1 MKIILNLFCFY
12 SNVLFAN
19 VKWTY
24 PILPFEVLILE
35 SPANPKS
42 TTKFLLESKFWHFQS
57 MLRWKIVLRKMW
69 YVLNEIVFW
78 KRTRRPVTEIDLNL
92 PSWWLLIIQRLN
104 LIHLLFSLPLWIV
117 THRAL
122 ELSGSIFK
130 ASNRLR

>member
-69 YVLNEIVFW
+69 YVLNEIVYW
-78 KRTRRPVTEIDLNL
+78 KRTRKPVTEIDLNL
-92 PSWWLLIIQRLN
+92 PSWILISFNVSIWFTCCFLYHCELS
-104 LIHLLFSLPLWIV
+104 LIVL
-117 THRAL
+117 L